1 MWTTLDIL
9 TSSQDNEWCVQELII
24 I

>member
-9 TSSQDNEWCVQELII
+9 TSSQDNEYCVQELIFI
-24 I
+24 